1 MKKLF
6 TYLAVAMLGIAAAS
20 CQKEMVVEEG
30 QGNVTFTIQT
40 PEVATKAIADGM
52 NVDIVHY
59 EIYKNENGHKNSLSG
74 TRLIKGSVP
83 MSAKGLRATSLD
95 KSCILVLLKAI
106 F

>member
-6 TYLAVAMLGIAAAS
+6 FYLSVAMLAVAAVS
-20 CQKEMVVEEG
+20 CQKEMVVADGEN
-30 QGNVTFTIQT
+30 GNVTLTIQT

-52 NVDIVHY
+52 NVDIVYY

-83 MSAKGLRATSLD
+83 GAKGS
-95 KSCILVLLKAI
+95 IVLIEK
-106 F
+106 